1 MRAIQ
6 VATLAIVLLVSTLAP
21 LAVAAQG
28 PGGDSRSDELELTD
42 EMEAQENVSDDEDD
56 AFEDAPRSLEVDE
69 EDDAFEIRSFGA
81 QGDRIRVRFE
91 ARDGDLRLDFVV
103 PESGATE
110 IQLEV
115 AFEAVLEFVD
125 GNGDGRFDL
134 GEQVVQRFDVDDMP
148 FNVPILEGL
157 DEGHRIEVSYVSSF
171 TLRLVFYVF
180 PTETMVNGT
189 LVKPTQ
195 VKFDIGIDGFPLMQE
210 DTFLAVETKLKTEVE
225 PAFGTSPTVEE
236 LEAIGERYKGFFRWS
251 STADV
256 DGITSP
262 VNSTLVKVETELESN
277 ATTELEVERT
287 IVLVYPQGEQVLHD
301 PIVGVAIVPALGS
314 ILTLINPLVYAVMI
328 GVAVLFVVGT
338 ILLRRRR
345 AS

>member
-1 MRAIQ
+1 M
-6 VATLAIVLLVSTLAP
+6 VLLLSALAP
-21 LAVAAQG
+21 LAIAAEG
-28 PGGDSRSDELELTD
+28 PGGGSGSDDELTTEA
-42 EMEAQENVSDDEDD
+42 EAQEDAQNDEGDE
-56 AFEDAPRSLEVDE
+56 FEDAPRALEVDE

-81 QGDRIRVRFE
+81 DGDRIRVRFE
-91 ARDGDLRLDFVV
+91 ARDGELRLDFVV

-134 GEQVVQRFDVDDMP
+134 GEQVIQRFDVDDMP
-148 FNVPILEGL
+148 FNAPILEDL
-157 DEGHRIEVSYVSSF
+157 DEGHRIEVTYVSSF

-195 VKFDIGIDGFPLMQE
+195 VKFDIGIEGFPFTQG
-210 DTFLAVETKLKTEVE
+210 DTYLAVETKLKTEVE
-225 PAFGTSPTVEE
+225 PAFGTSPTIEE
-236 LEAIGERYKGFFRWS
+236 LKAIGDRYEGFFSWS
-251 STADV
+251 TTADV
-256 DGITSP
+256 DGTPSP
-262 VNSTLVKVETELESN
+262 VNSTVVKVETELESE
-277 ATTELEVERT
+277 ATMEFEVERI

-301 PIVGVAIVPALGS
+301 PLVGVAIAPILGS
-314 ILTLINPLVYAVMI
+314 ILSLINPLVYAVMI
-328 GVAVLFVVGT
+328 GIAVLFVLGT